1 MNPPLFLKFF
11 FSIFTILILASASY
25 GAVDTEA
32 LATATVLYYTMD
44 NAQVSGSTIFDLTP
58 NGNDGT
64 IVGATTGVSGILN
77 QGFSFDGDENYINT
91 NWVTPWT
98 RSSTF
103 GVSTWIKFSGNSD
116 DEWIMDQTRSGTSQG
131 QFRFYFRKQPDNR
144 VTVHI
149 GSTAVSSREIDIT
162 GLDDNNFHNIIFL
175 YDNEEY
181 YVYVNSLLIESGT
194 YSSAGTSISPSNLI
208 IGAAASN
215 PLGRR
220 GFTGEIDETLILDDT
235 WTSVGTA
242 QEIVTYLFNNG
253 NPTRLQQFPY
263 TSTTQAIQ
271 GTVTLDG
278 NPVEGADVR
287 LINTTDDIYI
297 GSFTT
302 PADGTYSFTNLL
314 SDKEYHALVQYKDGS
329 NNEYNTLSLP
339 FLSPEEVDD
348 V

>member
-1 MNPPLFLKFF
+1 MTL
-11 FSIFTILILASASY
+11 
-25 GAVDTEA
+25 TEA
-32 LATATVLYYTMD
+32 QREALKNATVAYYSMD
-44 NAQVSGSTIFDLTP
+44 DADVSGNTVFDLTP

-77 QGFSFDGDENYINT
+77 EGFSFDGSNDYLDT
-91 NWVTPWT
+91 NNNNGF
-98 RSSTF
+98 SSTDTF
-103 GVSTWIKFSGNSD
+103 MISTWINPSSLPSFQVVMSNIRSSNGEFAYSISTSDETVRFTLTRTGVTNQHFSSTNSITTGN
-116 DEWIMDQTRSGTSQG
+116 W
-131 QFRFYFRKQPDNR
+131 Y
-144 VTVHI
+144 HI
-149 GSTAVSSREIDIT
+149 SA
-162 GLDDNNFHNIIFL
+162 F
-175 YDNEEY
+175 YDNGDVELYINGVQE
-181 YVYVNSLLIESGT
+181 VTGTVTISGSAITSSSLKIGTRGSLLSNYYSGD
-194 YSSAGTSISPSNLI
+194 
-208 IGAAASN
+208 
-215 PLGRR
+215 
-220 GFTGEIDETLILDDT
+220 IDETLLLQD
-235 WTSVGTA
+235 WTSAGTA
-242 QEIVTYLFNNG
+242 QEIATYLFNNG